1 MFSAFVQIQLQ
12 LLVDNNVM
20 EQQLI
25 YRVVQLVSFVLLMVF
40 GEIGVCSELVLYII
54 LYFST
59 HIFKVW
65 LYHVLV
71 YVVME
76 HRFIHVLVLHQLVV
90 GWYVLDQHNKY
101 NHVFSINHVQVS
113 LIFNLIWLIMIKC
126 SWWWVG

>member
-59 HIFKVW
+59 HIFKV
-65 LYHVLV
+65 
-71 YVVME
+71 
-76 HRFIHVLVLHQLVV
+76 
-90 GWYVLDQHNKY
+90 
-101 NHVFSINHVQVS
+101 
-113 LIFNLIWLIMIKC
+113 
-126 SWWWVG
+126 